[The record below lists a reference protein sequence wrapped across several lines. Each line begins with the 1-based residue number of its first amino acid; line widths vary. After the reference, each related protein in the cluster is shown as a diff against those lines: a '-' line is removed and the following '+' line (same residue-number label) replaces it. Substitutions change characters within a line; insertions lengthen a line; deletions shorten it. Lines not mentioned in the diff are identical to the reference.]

1 MGSAEEIRDEGFLE
15 TLFRRFDGNG
25 DEKLCREEM
34 NLLTKT
40 LGVKLTKE
48 EIDCL
53 MDCTDEDRDGCLN
66 FTEFVK
72 MYRFLMSCAG
82 NGFKDV
88 NVREAFDLFDKNGDG
103 FICPSDIHNLL
114 LNLGLIEEHADF
126 QKITGEVD
134 FEEFKK
140 MVTDQSLQ

>member
-88 NVREAFDLFDKNGDG
+88 NNTQIFRKSPEKSILRSLRRWLQISHYSNHSALDL
-103 FICPSDIHNLL
+103 
-114 LNLGLIEEHADF
+114 
-126 QKITGEVD
+126 
-134 FEEFKK
+134 
-140 MVTDQSLQ
+140 